1 MVKSSK
7 LPGFYKLS
15 IEERQKIVKEFAELT
30 PEEISLLSNSGSL
43 TLDIADRMIENV
55 IGVMHIPLGIAT
67 NFLIN
72 GKEYLIPMA
81 IEEPSVVAAASNGAK
96 MFRSSGG
103 IYTNSTE
110 PLMIGQVQLVN
121 IRDPYSARVK
131 ILREK
136 DKILEVAN
144 EKDPVLVSLG
154 GGAKDLNAKV
164 IDTIQGKMLIVEL
177 LIDCKDAMGANVVN
191 TMCEAVAPIL
201 AELSGGDYRL
211 RIVSNLATYRLV
223 RATGIVNKEILG
235 GEKTV
240 DRIIDAYAFALAD
253 PYRATTHNK
262 GIMNGISAIA
272 LATGN
277 DTRAI
282 EAGAHAYAA
291 KNGRYRPLS
300 VWEKNEEGDLVGSLE
315 LPLAVGIIGGATR
328 SNPLAKV
335 CLKILGVK
343 TARELAEVMCAVGLA
358 QNLAALKALATE
370 GIQRGHMELH
380 ARNIAIMAGAKGDL
394 IDEVAKRLVEEG
406 VIRIDKAKEILREL
420 GSL

>member
-154 GGAKDLNAKV
+154 GGAKALNAKV
-164 IDTIQGKMLIVEL
+164 IDTIRGKMLIVEL

>member
-1 MVKSSK
+1 
-7 LPGFYKLS
+7 
-15 IEERQKIVKEFAELT
+15 
-30 PEEISLLSNSGSL
+30 
-43 TLDIADRMIENV
+43 
-55 IGVMHIPLGIAT
+55 
-67 NFLIN
+67 
-72 GKEYLIPMA
+72 MA

>member
-300 VWEKNEEGDLVGSLE
+300 VWGKNEEGDLVGSLE